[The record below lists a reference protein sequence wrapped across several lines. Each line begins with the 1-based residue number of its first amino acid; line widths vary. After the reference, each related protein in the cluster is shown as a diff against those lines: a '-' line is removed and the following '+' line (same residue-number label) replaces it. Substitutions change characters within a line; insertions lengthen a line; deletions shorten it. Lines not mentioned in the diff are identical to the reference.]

1 MKYVKCPRCGTENVA
16 NRILCVKCAE
26 SLASAPIYERSDVAD
41 LFSGIR
47 PPQAAAAGGG
57 GSLTAE
63 VMEKARLWED
73 HLQKRRTGHLKAG
86 ANCFYWIAA
95 VSAIETVIF
104 WSGKPIRFLD
114 SLGVAQV
121 INLFARGLMHQLT
134 KFAVIPEVGAIA
146 LNLLIALGLV
156 ALGIY
161 AHKANKFIFIGGFA
175 LYALDMLIV
184 ARNLDLLSVAFHLLM
199 LYGLYLG
206 LRASLDA
213 L

>member
-26 SLASAPIYERSDVAD
+26 SLATAPIYERLDVAD

-47 PPQAAAAGGG
+47 PPQAATASGGV
-57 GSLTAE
+57 SLTTD
-63 VMEKARLWED
+63 VVEKARLWED
-73 HLQKRRTGHLKAG
+73 HLQKRRTSRLKTG

-95 VSAIETVIF
+95 VSAINTVIF
-104 WSGKPIRFLD
+104 WSSQPIRFLD
-114 SLGVAQV
+114 SLGVAQL
-121 INLFARGLMHQLT
+121 INLFARGLMQQLT
-134 KFAVIPEVGAIA
+134 KLAVIPEVAAIA

-161 AHKANKFIFIGGFA
+161 AHKANKVVFIAGFA
-175 LYALDMLIV
+175 LYTLDMLIV
-184 ARNLDLLSVAFHLLM
+184 ARNLDLLSVAFHILM

-206 LRASLDA
+206 LRASLEA